1 MRGRTVAA
9 FLLASAAVAGAAL
22 WYLQVHGQYRPIALG
37 PEGTPA
43 EGTFREPEISGGLAP
58 GLKVSNFEGIS
69 GRSSPL
75 KYRSCFAVESGIDEL
90 ADAFDRHPDP
100 TPLVAPG
107 WFRCFDAKAIGRAI
121 EAGEATALLLKRDVG
136 DGVDRVAAILPDG
149 RGFAWNQLNDR
160 YKD

>member
-9 FLLASAAVAGAAL
+9 LLLASAAVAGAAL
-22 WYLQVHGQYRPIALG
+22 WYMQVYGQYRLIALG
-37 PEGTPA
+37 PDAIPEQ
-43 EGTFREPEISGGLAP
+43 GTFREPEISGGFAP
-58 GLKVSNFEGIS
+58 GLRVSNFEGIS

-90 ADAFDRHPDP
+90 TSAFEQHPDP
-100 TPLVAPG
+100 TPLIAPR

-121 EAGEATALLLKRDVG
+121 EAGEATALLLKRNVG

>member
-1 MRGRTVAA
+1 MRGRIAA
-9 FLLASAAVAGAAL
+9 ALLLVSAAVAGAAL
-22 WYLQVHGQYRPIALG
+22 WYLQVYGQYRPIALG
-37 PEGTPA
+37 PDAISA
-43 EGTFREPEISGGLAP
+43 EGTFREPEISGGFAP
-58 GLKVSNFEGIS
+58 GLQVSNFEGIS

-90 ADAFDRHPDP
+90 AEAFERHPDP

-107 WFRCFDAKAIGRAI
+107 WFRCFDAKVIGRAI
-121 EAGEATALLLKRDVG
+121 EAGEATALLLKWNVG

-149 RGFAWNQLNDR
+149 RGFAWNQLNDI